1 MTIVAITGGRDVH
14 PSQQQLD
21 ALARYL
27 DACRCGVLR
36 HGACPTGVDEF
47 ASKSIARSRPSI
59 VIEGWPAQWERLGRA
74 AGPKRNR
81 EMLVGGDAGL
91 PRVDTLVHWPGGP
104 GTAGCVALAATL
116 GIPTVPIGEI
126 VRAYLHPLPARRS

>member
-1 MTIVAITGGRDVH
+1 MTIIAITGGRDVH

-21 ALARYL
+21 AFARYL
-27 DACRCGVLR
+27 DACRCTLLL
-36 HGACPTGVDEF
+36 HGACSGVDDIV
-47 ASKSIARSRPSI
+47 SKSIRAARTSLAI
-59 VIEGWPAQWERLGRA
+59 VGMPAQWERHGRA

-81 EMLVGGDAGL
+81 EMLMGGESGRRA
-91 PRVDTLVHWPGGP
+91 DTLVHWPGGP